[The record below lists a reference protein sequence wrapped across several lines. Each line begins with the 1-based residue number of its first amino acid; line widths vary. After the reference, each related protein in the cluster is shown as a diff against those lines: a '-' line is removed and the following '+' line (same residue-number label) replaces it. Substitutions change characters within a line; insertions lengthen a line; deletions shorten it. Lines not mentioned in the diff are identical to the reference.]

1 MAVREAA
8 RLPDNAAVLPPPGA
22 GDFDATSSKKSF
34 TFFCVSTVIPQEAFF
49 PGLGHN

>member
-8 RLPDNAAVLPPPGA
+8 RLPASAAVLPPPGA

-34 TFFCVSTVIPQEAFF
+34 IFFCASTVIPQEAFF
-49 PGLGHN
+49 PELGHD